1 LSTRFCEKNVNPGL
15 SRRFKIEDAFNFEDF
30 TNDELLQILQLKL
43 KQQDLDATDPAKKV
57 AIELLSR
64 MRNRP
69 NFGNAGEVE
78 NLITQAK
85 MRAMARRQNMSE
97 SERPTDIVFTSEDFD
112 PDHNREANAS
122 ANLAKLFEGIVGHE
136 SVIQK
141 LANYQ
146 EIARAC
152 KARNMDPREQVP
164 TNFIFAGPPGKSFYG
179 IIYHDSTCP
188 T

>member
-1 LSTRFCEKNVNPGL
+1 MKKNVNPGL
-15 SRRFKIEDAFNFEDF
+15 SRRFKIEDAFNFDDF
-30 TNDELLQILQLKL
+30 TDDELLQILQLKL
-43 KQQDLDATDPAKKV
+43 KQQDLGATDPAKKV

-85 MRAMARRQNMSE
+85 MRALARRQKMAE
-97 SERPTDIVFTSEDFD
+97 SDRPTDIIFTPEDIDPDFD
-112 PDHNREANAS
+112 RETKAS
-122 ANLAKLFEGIVGHE
+122 GNLAKLFEGIVGHE
-136 SVIQK
+136 SIIQR

-152 KARNMDPREQVP
+152 KLRDWDPREQVP
-164 TNFIFAGPPGKSFYG
+164 MNFIFTGPPGSFSLLNY
-179 IIYHDSTCP
+179 STGLNK
-188 T
+188 